1 MRIRDIVMSLRKC
14 QRVIHVAHDSRHVP
28 FNLTLYGETATNQ
41 KNKDYRNG
49 RNCQTELCR
58 ISREDDDEKL
68 RGTLF
73 NINIS
78 TKSLRLTCIVT
89 PMKAKKS
96 NLSRQ
101 IMTW

>member
-1 MRIRDIVMSLRKC
+1 MSLRKC
-14 QRVIHVAHDSRHVP
+14 QRAMHVAHDSRHVP
-28 FNLTLYGETATNQ
+28 FNFTLYGETAANQ

-58 ISREDDDEKL
+58 VSRKDDDEKL
-68 RGTLF
+68 RGTL
-73 NINIS
+73 NINNS
-78 TKSLRLTCIVT
+78 TKSLTLTCIVT